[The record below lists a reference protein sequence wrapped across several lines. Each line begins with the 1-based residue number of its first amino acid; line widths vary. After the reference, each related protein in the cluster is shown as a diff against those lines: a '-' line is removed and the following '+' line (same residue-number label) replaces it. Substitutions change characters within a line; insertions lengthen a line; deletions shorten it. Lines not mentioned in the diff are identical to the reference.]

1 MKKQILQLAC
11 EAYILQFTGEN
22 VRVSS
27 IVEMSD
33 ELIMAKGRGFETPIS
48 RVSLSGFLLSI
59 VFDEKL

>member
-1 MKKQILQLAC
+1 M
-11 EAYILQFTGEN
+11 QFTGEN
-22 VRVSS
+22 VKVSS